1 MSKLFIVYLG
11 GSAPK
16 ANIELHDIQFVI
28 ADRIEDTYQQLTSNW
43 FGDTKGL
50 HLDSYKHIK
59 GADGY
64 KVSLNDKPAVGQK
77 KLYFVNLG
85 GYQKDKL
92 NELHEFALLVA
103 SSPNEAKNKAK
114 KILLMGAS
122 HQHKDNLMEVDDCL
136 QINCINGMY
145 IHLEATEEVFDLEPD
160 WFGYKV
166 ISTK

>member
-1 MSKLFIVYLG
+1 M
-11 GSAPK
+11 
-16 ANIELHDIQFVI
+16 
-28 ADRIEDTYQQLTSNW
+28 
-43 FGDTKGL
+43 
-50 HLDSYKHIK
+50 
-59 GADGY
+59 
-64 KVSLNDKPAVGQK
+64 SLNDKPAVGQK

-160 WFGYKV
+160 WFVDLLKSRSFYFAGPSPYLAKGE
-166 ISTK
+166 ICLLYTSPSPRDGLLSRMPSSA